1 MSVSFLPKVII
12 PAVTDLTPEFL
23 ASRGIELLMLDFDNT
38 IVPYTTSTPTEEM
51 DRWLREMTAS
61 DIQLCVVSNSK
72 NGRVQ
77 EFCRSYGID
86 CMIRARKPFP
96 HGIRQCLQRYRV
108 NAAEAALVGD
118 QIFTDIIGANSC
130 GLNTILLE
138 PIKLEDG
145 KSFKIRRKLEKRF
158 IAKYE
163 RKAANER

>member
-1 MSVSFLPKVII
+1 MGFFI
-12 PAVTDLTPEFL
+12 PDKRFRRITEIDCEYLKQKDIKGL
-23 ASRGIELLMLDFDNT
+23 ILDVDNT
-38 IVPYTTSTPTEEM
+38 LSTHHSQMPLEGLNEWLDEM
-51 DRWLREMTAS
+51 KKNGIKL
-61 DIQLCVVSNSK
+61 IILSNSK
-72 NGRVQ
+72 KERVAP
-77 EFCRSYGID
+77 FANKLGLDFISLGLKPLPFGL
-86 CMIRARKPFP
+86 IRAKRKL
-96 HGIRQCLQRYRV
+96 GLKAK
-108 NAAEAALVGD
+108 NAAMVGD